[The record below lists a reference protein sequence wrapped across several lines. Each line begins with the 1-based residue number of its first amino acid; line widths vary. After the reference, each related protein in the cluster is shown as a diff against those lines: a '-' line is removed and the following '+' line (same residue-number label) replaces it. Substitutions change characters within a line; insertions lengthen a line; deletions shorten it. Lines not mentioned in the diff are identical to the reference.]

1 ATRRTNYAVTRMG
14 ATTSTGPSDWL
25 GLRAEDRRDAF
36 FGLATLLV
44 IIAGH
49 TMMETARDTLFLQ
62 ELPTRRLPWAYLS
75 IAALALGVGAGINRL
90 TRALPRRQT
99 LTATLLAVA
108 GVSATFWWMST
119 GRPPQLLFAFYV

>member
-1 ATRRTNYAVTRMG
+1 MG

-49 TMMETARDTLFLQ
+49 TLMETARDTLFLQ
-62 ELPTRRLPWAYLS
+62 DLPTRRLPWAYLS
-75 IAALALGVGAGINRL
+75 IAALAFTVGAGINRL
-90 TRALPRRQT
+90 TRALPGAKS
-99 LTATLLAVA
+99 LTVTLLAVA
-108 GVSATFWWMST
+108 GVSTVFWWMST
-119 GRPPQLLFAFYV
+119 GRPPKLLFAFYVWTGL